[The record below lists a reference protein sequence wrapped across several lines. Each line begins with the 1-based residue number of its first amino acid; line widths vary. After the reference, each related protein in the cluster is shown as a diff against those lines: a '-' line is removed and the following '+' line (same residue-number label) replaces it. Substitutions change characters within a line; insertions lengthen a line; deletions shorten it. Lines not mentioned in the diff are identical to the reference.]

1 MKRYIFLLFA
11 LFVFC
16 SCEKVLEFD
25 EGSSPRHMVLNAVP
39 SAGEELFV
47 NFGYSHLFLDSNV
60 SYPVEGADIVVNL
73 NGESL
78 HPTRVHGCN
87 YFFGRTLNEDDVL
100 DVHVDACGK
109 TMTASTYVP
118 RFPQMTTPFCI
129 VDTSDVFDYCN
140 VSFRLTDLSDRSE
153 YYRFRI
159 QERDS
164 GSRMNPWTKEL
175 DTIDTVYT
183 TYFLCLDMPL
193 FDNNKLTAGLS
204 ETESLGG
211 YFYEQLLASD
221 SLFNGE
227 SISVAFQL
235 LLLVDTNEVE
245 PFIHQYTLEVESM
258 TAERYRYLK
267 QVSTANSLMQFFT
280 EPSQVYG
287 NVSGGALGVF
297 SGNARRKFPLNVQLP
312 DPPHRKASTAKI
324 KRVKK

>member
-1 MKRYIFLLFA
+1 MKRYIILLFA
-11 LFVFC
+11 LFFFC
-16 SCEKVLEFD
+16 SCEKVLDFD
-25 EGSSPRHMVLNAVP
+25 EGSSHRHMVLNAVP

-60 SYPVEGADIVVNL
+60 TYPVEGADIVVNL
-73 NGESL
+73 NGEPL
-78 HPTRVHGCN
+78 RPTSVLGCN

-100 DVHVDACGK
+100 DVQVNACGK

-140 VSFRLTDLSDRSE
+140 VSFRLTDLPDRDE

-164 GSRMNPWTKEL
+164 GSRMNPWTNEL
-175 DTIDTVYT
+175 DTVDTVYT

-287 NVSGGALGVF
+287 NVTGGALGVF
-297 SGNARRKFPLNVQLP
+297 SGNAKRIFPLNVQIP
-312 DPPHRKASTAKI
+312 DPAQHKAPLKRI